1 MGGRAADYF
10 FYHHTNA
17 DTMHVLDSRQMDRA
31 AAIVAAHAF
40 AMASLPNMPSRGVP
54 LPASGTEVVDSCF
67 RCSGS
72 VAAANAAL
80 VFLY

>member
-72 VAAANAAL
+72 DVC
-80 VFLY
+80 FK